1 MDAQTETAP
10 KSTHPLLPPHDRA
23 PVYEV
28 LTPAGQGAIATIL
41 LDGDGAVE
49 ALLSIFRSQMAL
61 DPKVRGQL
69 VLGRIVDVTG
79 RVVDEAIA
87 APIPKEESETGCE
100 QVELSCHGGIGA
112 MQAVCATLEAAG
124 FRPVRPGELFS
135 RGHRAAKL
143 SLPAIEARLR
153 LAQAVTAR
161 QAGMLLN
168 AGVFQNRWERQG
180 LEAALGSRERRTD
193 WREGLH
199 RAAAEALEQI
209 DASLRLLKTHRVVI
223 AGPVNAGKST
233 LSNRILRAEASIVSA
248 TPGTTRDLLERP
260 AALRGLSLLLT
271 DTAGLREITSPSLA
285 AGASD
290 DEVEQEGQ
298 ARARRAAE
306 RAELVL
312 IVLDGTRAPT
322 EDEMAAAEAL
332 AAQPHLFV
340 LNKSDHDTNAEAA
353 GFAFAL
359 GDAPLAVSALT
370 GDGLAAL
377 ETAIERALFGLN
389 ADADASSLPVSGAPF
404 TERHRRILAALK
416 EGLEQGLD
424 GSAIV
429 GHIRNLVG
437 TRPNEEELAAVFAE
451 ASREEKP

>member
-1 MDAQTETAP
+1 MDAQPASAP
-10 KSTHPLLPPHDRA
+10 KRSHPLLPPHDRA

-28 LTPAGQGAIATIL
+28 LTPAGQGAIATLL

-49 ALLSIFRSQMAL
+49 ALGPLFRSRQAL
-61 DPKVRGQL
+61 DPNVRGQL
-69 VLGRIVDVTG
+69 VLGRIVDASG
-79 RVVDEAIA
+79 RVVDEAVA

-100 QVELSCHGGIGA
+100 QVELSCHGGVGA
-112 MQAVCATLEAAG
+112 TQGVCATLEAAG
-124 FRPVRPGELFS
+124 FRATQPGELFA

-143 SLPAIEARLR
+143 SLPTIEARLR
-153 LAQAVTAR
+153 LPQAATMR

-168 AGVFQNRWERQG
+168 VQAFQSRWERHG
-180 LEAALGSRERRTD
+180 LDAALGSRERRPD

-199 RAAAEALEQI
+199 RAAAEALDQI
-209 DASLRLLKTHRVVI
+209 DASLRLLRTHRVVI

-233 LSNRILRAEASIVSA
+233 LSNRILRADASIVSA

-260 AALRGLSLLLT
+260 AGLRGLSLLLT
-271 DTAGLREITSPSLA
+271 DTAGLREHISPSIS

-290 DEVEQEGQ
+290 AEVEKEGQ

-306 RAELVL
+306 HADLVL
-312 IVLDGTRAPT
+312 VVLDGSRVPSD
-322 EDEMAAAEAL
+322 DEMAATEAL
-332 AAQPHLFV
+332 AVRPHLLV
-340 LNKSDHDTNAEAA
+340 LNKSDQGTNAEAA

-359 GDAPLAVSALT
+359 GDAPLAVSALS

-377 ETAIERALFGLN
+377 ENAIERALFGLN
-389 ADADASSLPVSGAPF
+389 ADGDAAALPAAGAPF
-404 TERHRRILAALK
+404 TERHRRVLVSLK

-424 GSAIV
+424 GSALV
-429 GHIRNLVG
+429 GHIRSLVG

-451 ASREEKP
+451 AGREEKA